1 MLANL
6 TVVKRTGKKVP
17 YNSNNVYLAIRKGF
31 NAVIPNADDAIRS
44 VFGRVETEITKMSEN
59 LSEVSVDVI
68 QDLIV
73 NTMKSM
79 GYNNVADAY
88 DQYRQERDRMRATFT
103 GRQNKLVRAFE
114 KLTVDADENP
124 EKKEN
129 ANVDGNTAMGTMLQF
144 GATISKEYAKS
155 YIMSEQFAQAH
166 DGGDIHI
173 HDMDFMAAGCTTTC
187 TQIPLDK
194 LFSRGFNTGHGYLRP
209 PRGIASYAA
218 LACIAIQSNQN
229 DQHKPNRF
237 NCA

>member
-1 MLANL
+1 MLATL

-31 NAVIPNADDAIRS
+31 NAVVPNADEQIRL
-44 VFGRVETEITKMSEN
+44 VFNEVETEIKNMSETQSDIN
-59 LSEVSVDVI
+59 VNVI

-73 NTMKSM
+73 KTMRSN
-79 GYNNVADAY
+79 GFDDVADAY
-88 DQYRQERDRMRATFT
+88 DQYRQERDRMRAVFT
-103 GRQNKLVRAFE
+103 GRQHKLVRAFE
-114 KLTVDADENP
+114 KLTMDADENP
-124 EKKEN
+124 EKREN

>member
-1 MLANL
+1 MNIKL
-6 TVVKRTGKKVP
+6 TVLKKNGKRVP
-17 YNSNNVYLAIRKGF
+17 YNSNNVYNAIRKGF
-31 NAVIPNADDAIRS
+31 YAETTDCDEAIRS
-44 VFGRVETEITKMSEN
+44 VFNAIEQTLMEKSSEQ
-59 LSEVSVDVI
+59 SHISVNVI
-68 QDLIV
+68 QELIIAE
-73 NTMKSM
+73 MRKQ
-79 GYNNVADAY
+79 GYDDIATAY
-88 DQYRQERDRMRATFT
+88 DEYKAERNKMRASFT
-103 GRQNKLVRAFE
+103 GRQNKLVKAFE

-124 EKKEN
+124 DKREN

-155 YIMSEQFAQAH
+155 YLMKNKFSLAH
-166 DGGDIHI
+166 EMGDIHI

-194 LFSRGFNTGHGYLRP
+194 LFARGFNTGHGYLRP
-209 PRGIASYAA
+209 PKGIISHAA

>member
-44 VFGRVETEITKMSEN
+44 VFGRVETEITKISEN

-124 EKKEN
+124 
-129 ANVDGNTAMGTMLQF
+129 
-144 GATISKEYAKS
+144 
-155 YIMSEQFAQAH
+155 
-166 DGGDIHI
+166 
-173 HDMDFMAAGCTTTC
+173 
-187 TQIPLDK
+187 
-194 LFSRGFNTGHGYLRP
+194 
-209 PRGIASYAA
+209 
-218 LACIAIQSNQN
+218 
-229 DQHKPNRF
+229 
-237 NCA
+237 